1 MKRLSLIY
9 ICFMI
14 CALSVDAQIMKW
26 VCRPQYD
33 HIRVLNERLYMVGQ
47 EGKWGVMDISG
58 KLLHEVVYDEITPFQ
73 NDRALLLKK
82 GSNGYNEIS
91 AIISPDG
98 KLVKS
103 LNGLGYI
110 ASFEYP
116 YYKEGLMVYVTNV
129 KGQFRFGYLD
139 INGNVAIPADYYYAA
154 PFFNGLSVVRIRSGR
169 TEYFGVINSSGG
181 IAVYSDNPPL
191 FLSSIIDNQTVAVI
205 NSRNSNKVVRMK
217 LVRRAG
223 EYVLSES
230 EVLGEGYLPSFP
242 NGNYSC
248 MHYAGNA
255 FYFDKALGY
264 TGNSYSTER
273 AGIKLPAYP
282 EVEETQMCFRTSG
295 GNKGIMLGG
304 KDILAPQ
311 FTDIEALRKDV
322 VSVTDGKGH
331 KGILRLESSSAIS
344 FVDTEK
350 HFEFIADEQ
359 PHLFWT
365 LDLDGVSTDDVS
377 VRISLPDGSSR
388 MLDCMEIDGTNRIV
402 LPYEFKAEKIDKLME
417 DHFDAV
423 VYADD
428 LEMFSTRLDVSYMY
442 HRSIRRVYA
451 SAPEYT
457 APDGHAKITVTV
469 ESKVPL
475 SERAYAVIDMKG
487 GQTGKHAYFNSN
499 GRASVSFDV
508 NVPEDMTSLFS
519 FLVTVD
525 DGNAPSSHASCSATI
540 KNYFLQ

>member
-1 MKRLSLIY
+1 MV
-9 ICFMI
+9 

-26 VCRPQYD
+26 VCRPQYEQ
-33 HIRVLNERLYMVGQ
+33 IQVLNENLYMVGQ
-47 EGKWGVMDISG
+47 DGKWGIMDING
-58 KLLHEVVYDEITPFQ
+58 KLLHEIAYDDVTPFQ

-82 GSNGYNEIS
+82 GADGYNEIS
-91 AIISPDG
+91 AIISSDG
-98 KLVKS
+98 QLVKS
-103 LNGLGYI
+103 LNGLGYM

-154 PFFNGLSVVRIRSGR
+154 PFFDGLAVVRIRSGR
-169 TEYFGVINSSGG
+169 TEYFGVINQSGG

-191 FLSSIIDNQTVAVI
+191 FLSSIVNNQALAVV
-205 NSRNSNKVVRMK
+205 NSRNSNKVVKMK

-230 EVLGEGYLPSFP
+230 EVLSEGYQPSFP

-282 EVEETQMCFRTSG
+282 DEAVTQLSFRSY
-295 GNKGIMLGG
+295 GNEKGIMLDG

-311 FTDIEALRKDV
+311 FADIEALRKDV
-322 VSVTDGKGH
+322 VSVTDEEGH
-331 KGILRLESSSAIS
+331 KGILRLDSSAAIS

-359 PHLFWT
+359 PQLFWT
-365 LDLDGVSTDDVS
+365 LSLDDISSKDVS

-388 MLDCMEIDGTNRIV
+388 MMGCTEIDGTKRIV
-402 LPYEFKAEKIDKLME
+402 LPYEFKAGKAEELLE
-417 DHFDAV
+417 EHFDAV
-423 VYADD
+423 VYADA
-428 LEMFSTRLDVSYMY
+428 LEIFSTRLAVSYIY

-457 APDGHAKITVTV
+457 APDGHAEITVTV
-469 ESKVPL
+469 ESEVPL
-475 SERAYAVIDMKG
+475 SEQAYAVISMKR
-487 GQTGKHAYFNSN
+487 GQTGMRAYFNPS
-499 GRASVSFDV
+499 GKASASFDV
-508 NVPEDMTSLFS
+508 FVPEENTSSFS
-519 FLVTVD
+519 FLVTVN
-525 DGNAPSSHASCSATI
+525 DGNAPSCHGNCSATV